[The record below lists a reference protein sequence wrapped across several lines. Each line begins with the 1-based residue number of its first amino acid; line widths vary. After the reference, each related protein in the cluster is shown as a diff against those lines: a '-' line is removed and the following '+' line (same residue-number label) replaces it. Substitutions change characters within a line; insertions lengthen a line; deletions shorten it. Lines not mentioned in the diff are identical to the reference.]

1 MVAAADEGEPCG
13 AIGNMRICKTGLECD
28 FESGTCQAPQ
38 TAELALGDECYANFS
53 LLGDCVNSYCD
64 MMGSNI
70 RNPSRCAEGEATT
83 FPYECT
89 TGACD
94 AGTCATNVCAW
105 GADRTLLFPCFCA

>member
-1 MVAAADEGEPCG
+1 MLLSKSHSSPVLQR
-13 AIGNMRICKTGLECD
+13 RILPT
-28 FESGTCQAPQ
+28 APQ

-70 RNPSRCAEGEATT
+70 CEPMRAEGEACT

-94 AGTCATNVCAW
+94 AGTCATNRMCV
-105 GADRTLLFPCFCA
+105 GG